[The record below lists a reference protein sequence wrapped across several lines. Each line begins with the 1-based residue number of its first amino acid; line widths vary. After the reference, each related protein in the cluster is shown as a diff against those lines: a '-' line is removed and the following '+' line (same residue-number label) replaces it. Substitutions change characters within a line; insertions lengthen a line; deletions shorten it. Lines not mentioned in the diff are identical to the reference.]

1 MHMDG
6 LLHESGLNS
15 SSQVHL
21 LSQLHVHWIPLTLTQ
36 LPSQQEQ
43 FLALASKLE
52 QARNIILLQADQGPL
67 CWIEYAEVQFSH
79 GVRWVD
85 DHLKHDNCHTCPKT
99 NERDWRTQPLS
110 ENITGYVFV
119 EKDNCL

>member
-1 MHMDG
+1 MHTDD
-6 LLHESGLNS
+6 LLHESDLNG

-21 LSQLHVHWIPLTLTQ
+21 LSQLHAYWISLTLTQ
-36 LPSQQEQ
+36 LPSRRER
-43 FLALASKLE
+43 FLALASRLE
-52 QARNIILLQADQGPL
+52 QARNIILSQADQGAL
-67 CWIEYAEVQFSH
+67 RWIENAEVQFNR

>member
-1 MHMDG
+1 MHTDG
-6 LLHESGLNS
+6 LLHESDLNG

-36 LPSQQEQ
+36 FPSQRER
-43 FLALASKLE
+43 FLALASRLE
-52 QARNIILLQADQGPL
+52 QARNIILSRTDQGPL
-67 CWIEYAEVQFSH
+67 HWIENAEVQFSR

-85 DHLKHDNCHTCPKT
+85 DHLKHENHCTCPKT
-99 NERDWRTQPLS
+99 NERNRKMQPLS

-119 EKDNCL
+119 EKENRL